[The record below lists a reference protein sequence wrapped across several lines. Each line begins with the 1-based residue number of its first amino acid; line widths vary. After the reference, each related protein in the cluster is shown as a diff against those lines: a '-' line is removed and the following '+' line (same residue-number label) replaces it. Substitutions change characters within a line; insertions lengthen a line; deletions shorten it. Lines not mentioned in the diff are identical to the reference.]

1 MEPMREEAYWENLVK
16 RSLCRFLLLSE
27 LAKGPVHGYG
37 LNRAIQ
43 EACQGCCQPTEVMV
57 YSTMKELMEGGYL
70 ECRMESQGG
79 RRRRVCWLTPSGVRA
94 FQAAARVWE
103 KMLPKVHQSME
114 QAFSLAFTEKPGEI
128 LRENPREK
136 LRPQATNWKWIYE
149 Y

>member
-1 MEPMREEAYWENLVK
+1 MESMQDEAYWENLVK

-43 EACQGCCQPTEVMV
+43 DACQGCCQPTEVMV
-57 YSTMKELMEGGYL
+57 YSTMKELIVGGYL
-70 ECRMESQGG
+70 ECRLENQGG
-79 RRRRVCWLTPSGVRA
+79 RRRRVCWLTPSGEQA

-103 KMLPKVHQSME
+103 KMLPKVHQSVE
-114 QAFSLAFTEKPGEI
+114 QAFSLASPGKPRGNQREI
-128 LRENPREK
+128 PQEE
-136 LRPQATNWKWIYE
+136 LRPEATSWRWIYE

>member
-1 MEPMREEAYWENLVK
+1 MESMQDEAYWENLVK

-70 ECRMESQGG
+70 ECRLESQGG
-79 RRRRVCWLTPSGVRA
+79 RRRRVCWLTPSGEQA

-103 KMLPKVHQSME
+103 KMLPKVHQSVE
-114 QAFSLAFTEKPGEI
+114 QAFGMASH
-128 LRENPREK
+128 EK
-136 LRPQATNWKWIYE
+136 LLEEPQEKLPQEATS
-149 Y
+149 

>member
-1 MEPMREEAYWENLVK
+1 MESMQDEAYWENLVK

-43 EACQGCCQPTEVMV
+43 EACQGCCQPTEAMV
-57 YSTMKELMEGGYL
+57 YSTMKELVAGGYL

-79 RRRRVCWLTPSGVRA
+79 RKRRVCWLTPAGEQA

-103 KMLPKVHQSME
+103 KMLPKVQQSVE
-114 QAFSLAFTEKPGEI
+114 QAFCLASP
-128 LRENPREK
+128 EK
-136 LRPQATNWKWIYE
+136 LPTETTSKEAIYDR
-149 Y
+149 

>member
-1 MEPMREEAYWENLVK
+1 MESMQDEAYWENLVK

-70 ECRMESQGG
+70 ECRLESQGG
-79 RRRRVCWLTPSGVRA
+79 RRRRVCWLTPSGEQA

-103 KMLPKVHQSME
+103 KMLPKVQQSVE
-114 QAFSLAFTEKPGEI
+114 QAFSLASH
-128 LRENPREK
+128 EK
-136 LRPQATNWKWIYE
+136 LQEKLPQEAAS
-149 Y
+149 

>member
-1 MEPMREEAYWENLVK
+1 MESMQDEAYWENLVK

-70 ECRMESQGG
+70 ECRMETQGG
-79 RRRRVCWLTPSGVRA
+79 RRRRVCWLTPSGEQA

-103 KMLPKVHQSME
+103 KMLPKVQQSVE
-114 QAFSLAFTEKPGEI
+114 QAFSLASHE
-128 LRENPREK
+128 
-136 LRPQATNWKWIYE
+136 
-149 Y
+149 

>member
-1 MEPMREEAYWENLVK
+1 MESMQDEAYWENLVK

-57 YSTMKELMEGGYL
+57 YSTMKELIEGGYL
-70 ECRMESQGG
+70 ECRLESQGG
-79 RRRRVCWLTPSGVRA
+79 RRRRVCWLTPSGEQA

-103 KMLPKVHQSME
+103 KMLPKVQQSVE
-114 QAFSLAFTEKPGEI
+114 QAFSLASH
-128 LRENPREK
+128 
-136 LRPQATNWKWIYE
+136 
-149 Y
+149 